1 MARLSGMKEL
11 VDHMKVSEPT
21 IRKWMKTENFPAALV
36 GGTLESDTILI
47 DKWRIWRVLK
57 KNNATDKTFAEVIKT
72 VEVSLYS

>member
-11 VDHMKVSEPT
+11 VDHMKVSEAT

-47 DKWRIWRVLK
+47 DKWRIWRILK
-57 KNNATDKTFAEVIKT
+57 KNNATTKTFAEVIEELGMT
-72 VEVSLYS
+72 VYS